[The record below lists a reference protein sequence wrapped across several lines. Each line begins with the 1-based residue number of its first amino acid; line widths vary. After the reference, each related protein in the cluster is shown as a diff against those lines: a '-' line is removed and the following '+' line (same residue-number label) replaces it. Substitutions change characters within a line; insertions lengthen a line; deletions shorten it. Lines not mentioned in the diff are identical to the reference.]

1 MHYSKNINIKRMNR
15 RMITSWVI
23 CLAVGVVVGGLITL
37 GLKQDK
43 VEAATQKIV
52 NETLIYGTD
61 GKTTSVE
68 ISNWQNNTDSFKPS
82 EDIPLDKD
90 IQKYIY
96 YLCDAYD
103 INYSL
108 ILGMIDTES
117 DFNTNC
123 ISDTG
128 DHGLMQINECNFT
141 ELGQKLGITDFD
153 DPYQNV
159 FAGMFVVRTLFEKY
173 GSTNQ
178 VLMAYNMG
186 ESGATSLWKQ
196 GIYETNYSKSVL
208 SDQAKYE
215 VSE

>member
-1 MHYSKNINIKRMNR
+1 
-15 RMITSWVI
+15 MILSWII

-61 GKTTSVE
+61 GKTTSIE

-82 EDIPLDKD
+82 EDVPLDKD

-117 DFNTNC
+117 DFHANC

-128 DHGLMQINECNFT
+128 DHGLMQINECNFA
-141 ELGQKLGITDFD
+141 ELGEKLGITDFD